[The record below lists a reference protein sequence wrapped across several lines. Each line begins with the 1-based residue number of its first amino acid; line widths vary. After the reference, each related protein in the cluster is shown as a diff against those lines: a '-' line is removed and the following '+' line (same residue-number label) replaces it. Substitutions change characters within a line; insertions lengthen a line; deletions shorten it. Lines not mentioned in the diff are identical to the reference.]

1 MFCSWWFSSGS
12 LVTEMGVLEVLVWD
26 TGMNLFHTFVES
38 PLAQGLWVGQDAHA
52 HIFGRIHQELL
63 KYNQSQIVNLH
74 CEREGWKQVAGA
86 A

>member
-1 MFCSWWFSSGS
+1 MVQLWFPCDRDGS
-12 LVTEMGVLEVLVWD
+12 LGGVGLGHW
-26 TGMNLFHTFVES
+26 NLFHTFVEP

-74 CEREGWKQVAGA
+74 CEREGWKQVVGA